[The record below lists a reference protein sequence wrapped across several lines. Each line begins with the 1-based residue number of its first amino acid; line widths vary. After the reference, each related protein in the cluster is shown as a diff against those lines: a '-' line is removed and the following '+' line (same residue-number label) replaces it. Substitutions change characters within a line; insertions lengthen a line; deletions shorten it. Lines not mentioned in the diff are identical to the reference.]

1 MMSYEDKEIQYLLNR
16 FIVKNMVGKSSL
28 IVSSVECSS
37 YDNCDFK
44 CRISF

>member
-1 MMSYEDKEIQYLLNR
+1 MMSSKDMEIQYLLNR
-16 FIVKNMVGKSSL
+16 FIVKNMAGKSSL

-44 CRISF
+44 CGILF